1 MQEGEKEYRMRVS
14 ISIFAKKSKILENSE
29 QRKYFVNREDRG
41 WKIERMEDR
50 DGSIMPE
57 KERKQVLPFERN
69 AYTERLARVSALPSF
84 PCKVTQPPQRLK
96 HSEESLS

>member
-41 WKIERMEDR
+41 WKDR

-84 PCKVTQPPQRLK
+84 LCKVTQPPQRLK

>member
-1 MQEGEKEYRMRVS
+1 MYAGGRERISNASIDIDLCKE
-14 ISIFAKKSKILENSE
+14 IQDLGKLWATKIF
-29 QRKYFVNREDRG
+29 REPR
-41 WKIERMEDR
+41 WKDR

-69 AYTERLARVSALPSF
+69 VYTERLARVSALPSF

>member
-1 MQEGEKEYRMRVS
+1 MYAGGRERISNASIDIDLCKE
-14 ISIFAKKSKILENSE
+14 IQDLDSE

-41 WKIERMEDR
+41 WKDR

>member
-1 MQEGEKEYRMRVS
+1 MRVS

-41 WKIERMEDR
+41 WKDR

-57 KERKQVLPFERN
+57 KKRNRSSLSKEMCIRN
-69 AYTERLARVSALPSF
+69 A
-84 PCKVTQPPQRLK
+84 
-96 HSEESLS
+96 

>member
-14 ISIFAKKSKILENSE
+14 ISIFANKSKILENSE

-41 WKIERMEDR
+41 WKDR

-69 AYTERLARVSALPSF
+69 VYTKRLARVSALPSF

>member
-41 WKIERMEDR
+41 WKDR

-69 AYTERLARVSALPSF
+69 AYTERLPRVSALPSF